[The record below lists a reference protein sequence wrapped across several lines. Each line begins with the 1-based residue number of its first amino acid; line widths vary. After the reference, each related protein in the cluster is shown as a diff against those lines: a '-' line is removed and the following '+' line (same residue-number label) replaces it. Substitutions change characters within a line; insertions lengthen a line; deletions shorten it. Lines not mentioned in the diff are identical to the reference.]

1 MAVKLQALGNI
12 VLVKPGKKEEV
23 SKGGIVIPDTAQ
35 EKSQEGE
42 VVAIGPGRVDK
53 DGKREKMNVKPGDII
68 IFPKFGGTEYK
79 IEGEDYIFLPENQI
93 IARKITK

>member
-1 MAVKLQALGNI
+1 MAIKLQPLGNI
-12 VLVKPGKKEEV
+12 VLVKPGKKEEM

-42 VVAIGPGRVDK
+42 VIVIGPGRVDK

-93 IARKITK
+93 IARRITK